1 MSIWFNSVK
10 RYYEMG
16 FYTKENVGT
25 FVKANMITST
35 EFKAITGEEY
45 AE

>member
-1 MSIWFNSVK
+1 MWFTSVK

-16 FYTKENVGT
+16 FYTNENVKV
-25 FVKANMITST
+25 FVVANMITAEDYKS
-35 EFKAITGEEY
+35 ITGEEY